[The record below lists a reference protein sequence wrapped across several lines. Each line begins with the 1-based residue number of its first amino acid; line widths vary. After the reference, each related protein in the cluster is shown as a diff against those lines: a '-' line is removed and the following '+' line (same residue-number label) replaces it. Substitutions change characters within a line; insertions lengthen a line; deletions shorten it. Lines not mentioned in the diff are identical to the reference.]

1 MAGVSAPRRQ
11 HKCIIIERI
20 VKEYVYT
27 KVRIGGLVSEDTQ
40 KYIIITQSSGK
51 FFEVYDYDAFMFNY
65 LFDYKILQNGKTY
78 KCGFPDSSITKITNK
93 LSDLKIS
100 YQIIY
105 RGRNPHV
112 KDFKKINQYS
122 KYKLIALQKLDI
134 KERMDALVEK
144 VKSLNEEQAKKVMFE
159 LEKCLE

>member
-1 MAGVSAPRRQ
+1 M
-11 HKCIIIERI
+11 
-20 VKEYVYT
+20 
-27 KVRIGGLVSEDTQ
+27 VSEDTQ

-51 FFEVYDYDAFMFNY
+51 FFEEYGYDAFMFGF
-65 LFDYKILQNGKTY
+65 LFDYKVLQNGKTY
-78 KCGFPDSSITKITNK
+78 KCGFPDSSLTKITNK

-134 KERMDALVEK
+134 KERINALVEK
-144 VKSLNEEQAKKVMFE
+144 VKSLNEEQAKKVMLE

>member
-1 MAGVSAPRRQ
+1 MFIQKFVSGGGVS
-11 HKCIIIERI
+11 K
-20 VKEYVYT
+20 
-27 KVRIGGLVSEDTQ
+27 DTQ

-51 FFEVYDYDAFMFNY
+51 FFEVYGYDAFMFGY
-65 LFDYKILQNGKTY
+65 LFDYKVLQNGKTY
-78 KCGFPDSSITKITNK
+78 KCGFPDSSLTKITNK

-105 RGRNPHV
+105 RGRNPFV

-144 VKSLNEEQAKKVMFE
+144 VKSLNEEQAKKVMLE

>member
-1 MAGVSAPRRQ
+1 MYYYRKDS
-11 HKCIIIERI
+11 ERI
-20 VKEYVYT
+20 CLYKSSCQ
-27 KVRIGGLVSEDTQ
+27 GGVSEDTQ
-40 KYIIITQSSGK
+40 KYNIITQSSGK
-51 FFEVYDYDAFMFNY
+51 FFEVYGYDAFMFGY
-65 LFDYKILQNGKTY
+65 LFDYKVLQNGKTY

-105 RGRNPHV
+105 RGRNPFV

-122 KYKLIALQKLDI
+122 KYKLIALQKLDV

-144 VKSLNEEQAKKVMFE
+144 VKSLSEEQAKKVMLE

>member
-1 MAGVSAPRRQ
+1 MYYYRKDS
-11 HKCIIIERI
+11 ERI
-20 VKEYVYT
+20 CLYKSSC
-27 KVRIGGLVSEDTQ
+27 RGGVSEDTQ

-51 FFEVYDYDAFMFNY
+51 FFEVYGYDAFMFGY
-65 LFDYKILQNGKTY
+65 LFNYKVLQNGKIY
-78 KCGFPDSSITKITNK
+78 KCGFPDSSLTKITNK

-105 RGRNPHV
+105 RGRNPFV

-144 VKSLNEEQAKKVMFE
+144 VKSLNEEQAKKVMLE

>member
-1 MAGVSAPRRQ
+1 MFIQKFVSGGGTWGNSE
-11 HKCIIIERI
+11 IYYNNSVEW
-20 VKEYVYT
+20 
-27 KVRIGGLVSEDTQ
+27 KVFWSIWLWCFIFS
-40 KYIIITQSSGK
+40 YL
-51 FFEVYDYDAFMFNY
+51 FNY
-65 LFDYKILQNGKTY
+65 KVLQNGKTY
-78 KCGFPDSSITKITNK
+78 KCGFPDNSITKITNK

-105 RGRNPHV
+105 RGKNPFV

-144 VKSLNEEQAKKVMFE
+144 VKSLNEEQAKKVMLE

>member
-1 MAGVSAPRRQ
+1 MYYYRKDS
-11 HKCIIIERI
+11 ERI
-20 VKEYVYT
+20 CLYKSSCRGV
-27 KVRIGGLVSEDTQ
+27 VSEDTQ
-40 KYIIITQSSGK
+40 KYIIITQLSGK

-78 KCGFPDSSITKITNK
+78 KWGFPDSSITKIINK

-144 VKSLNEEQAKKVMFE
+144 VKSLNEEQAKKVMLE

>member
-1 MAGVSAPRRQ
+1 MYYYRKDS
-11 HKCIIIERI
+11 ERI
-20 VKEYVYT
+20 CLYKSSC
-27 KVRIGGLVSEDTQ
+27 RGVSEDTQ

-65 LFDYKILQNGKTY
+65 LFDYKILQNVKTY

-122 KYKLIALQKLDI
+122 KYKLIALQKLDV
-134 KERMDALVEK
+134 KERMNALVEK
-144 VKSLNEEQAKKVMFE
+144 VKSLNEEQAKKVMLE

>member
-1 MAGVSAPRRQ
+1 MYYYRKDS
-11 HKCIIIERI
+11 ERI
-20 VKEYVYT
+20 CLYKSSY
-27 KVRIGGLVSEDTQ
+27 RWGVSEDTQ

-105 RGRNPHV
+105 RGKNPHV

-122 KYKLIALQKLDI
+122 KYKLIALQKLNI

-144 VKSLNEEQAKKVMFE
+144 VKSLNEEQAKKVMLE

>member
-1 MAGVSAPRRQ
+1 MVIQKFVS
-11 HKCIIIERI
+11 
-20 VKEYVYT
+20 
-27 KVRIGGLVSEDTQ
+27 GGVSEDTQ

-134 KERMDALVEK
+134 KERINALVEK
-144 VKSLNEEQAKKVMFE
+144 VKSLNEEQAKKVMLE

>member
-1 MAGVSAPRRQ
+1 MYYYRKDS
-11 HKCIIIERI
+11 ERI
-20 VKEYVYT
+20 CLYKSSC
-27 KVRIGGLVSEDTQ
+27 RGGVSEDTQ
-40 KYIIITQSSGK
+40 KYIIITQLSGK
-51 FFEVYDYDAFMFNY
+51 FFEVYGYDAFMFGY
-65 LFDYKILQNGKTY
+65 LFDYKVLQNGKTY
-78 KCGFPDSSITKITNK
+78 KCGFPDSLITKITNK

-105 RGRNPHV
+105 RGRNPFV

-122 KYKLIALQKLDI
+122 KYKLITLQKLDI

-144 VKSLNEEQAKKVMFE
+144 VKSLNEEQAKKVMLE

>member
-1 MAGVSAPRRQ
+1 MFIQKFVSGGV
-11 HKCIIIERI
+11 
-20 VKEYVYT
+20 
-27 KVRIGGLVSEDTQ
+27 VSEDTQ
-40 KYIIITQSSGK
+40 KYIIITQLSGK

-78 KCGFPDSSITKITNK
+78 KWGFPDSSITKITNK

-144 VKSLNEEQAKKVMFE
+144 VKSLNEEQAKKVMLE

>member
-1 MAGVSAPRRQ
+1 MYYYRKDSERIYLYKNSYRGGVS
-11 HKCIIIERI
+11 E
-20 VKEYVYT
+20 E
-27 KVRIGGLVSEDTQ
+27 TQ

-51 FFEVYDYDAFMFNY
+51 FFEVYGYDAFMFGF
-65 LFDYKILQNGKTY
+65 LFDYKVLQNGKTY
-78 KCGFPDSSITKITNK
+78 KCGFPDSSLTKITNK

-105 RGRNPHV
+105 RGRNPFV

-144 VKSLNEEQAKKVMFE
+144 VKSLNEEQAKKVMLE

>member
-1 MAGVSAPRRQ
+1 MYYYRKDS
-11 HKCIIIERI
+11 ERI
-20 VKEYVYT
+20 CLYKSSYRGE
-27 KVRIGGLVSEDTQ
+27 IPEETQ

-51 FFEVYDYDAFMFNY
+51 FFEVYGYDAFILSYLFNY
-65 LFDYKILQNGKTY
+65 KVLQNGKTY

-105 RGRNPHV
+105 RGRNPFV

-144 VKSLNEEQAKKVMFE
+144 VKSLNEEQAKKVMLE

>member
-1 MAGVSAPRRQ
+1 MYYYRKDS
-11 HKCIIIERI
+11 ERI
-20 VKEYVYT
+20 CLYKSSC
-27 KVRIGGLVSEDTQ
+27 RGVSEDTQ

-65 LFDYKILQNGKTY
+65 LFDYKILQNVKTY

-144 VKSLNEEQAKKVMFE
+144 VKSLNEEQAKKVMLE

>member
-1 MAGVSAPRRQ
+1 MYYYRNDSERIYLYKSSYRGGVS
-11 HKCIIIERI
+11 E
-20 VKEYVYT
+20 E
-27 KVRIGGLVSEDTQ
+27 SQ

-51 FFEVYDYDAFMFNY
+51 FFEVYGYDAFMFGF
-65 LFDYKILQNGKTY
+65 LFDYKVLQNGKTY
-78 KCGFPDSSITKITNK
+78 KCGFPDSSLTKITNK

-105 RGRNPHV
+105 RGRNPFV

-144 VKSLNEEQAKKVMFE
+144 VKSLSEEQAKKVMLE

>member
-1 MAGVSAPRRQ
+1 MYYYRKDS
-11 HKCIIIERI
+11 ERI
-20 VKEYVYT
+20 CLYKSSC
-27 KVRIGGLVSEDTQ
+27 RGGVSEDTQ

-51 FFEVYDYDAFMFNY
+51 FFEVYGYDAFMFGY
-65 LFDYKILQNGKTY
+65 LFDYKVLQNGKTY
-78 KCGFPDSSITKITNK
+78 KCGFPDSSLTKITNK

-105 RGRNPHV
+105 RGRNPFV

-122 KYKLIALQKLDI
+122 KHKLIALQKLDI

-144 VKSLNEEQAKKVMFE
+144 VKSLNEEQAKKVMLE

>member
-1 MAGVSAPRRQ
+1 MYYYRKYS
-11 HKCIIIERI
+11 ERI
-20 VKEYVYT
+20 CLYKSSC
-27 KVRIGGLVSEDTQ
+27 RGGVSEDTQ

-51 FFEVYDYDAFMFNY
+51 FFEVYGYDAFMFGF
-65 LFDYKILQNGKTY
+65 LFDYKVLQNGKTY
-78 KCGFPDSSITKITNK
+78 KCGFPDSSLTKITNK

-105 RGRNPHV
+105 RGRNPFV

-122 KYKLIALQKLDI
+122 KYKLIALQELDI

-144 VKSLNEEQAKKVMFE
+144 VKSLNEEQAKKVMLE

>member
-1 MAGVSAPRRQ
+1 MYYYRKDSESICLYKSSCR
-11 HKCIIIERI
+11 
-20 VKEYVYT
+20 
-27 KVRIGGLVSEDTQ
+27 GGGSEDTQ

-51 FFEVYDYDAFMFNY
+51 FFEVYGYDAFMFGF
-65 LFDYKILQNGKTY
+65 LFDYKVLQNGKTY
-78 KCGFPDSSITKITNK
+78 KCGFPDSSLTKITKK

-105 RGRNPHV
+105 RGRNPFV

-122 KYKLIALQKLDI
+122 KYKLIVLQKLDV
-134 KERMDALVEK
+134 KERMDTLVEK
-144 VKSLNEEQAKKVMFE
+144 VKSLNEEQAKKVMLE

>member
-1 MAGVSAPRRQ
+1 MFIQKFVSGGVS
-11 HKCIIIERI
+11 E
-20 VKEYVYT
+20 E
-27 KVRIGGLVSEDTQ
+27 TQ

-51 FFEVYDYDAFMFNY
+51 FFEVYGYDAFILSY
-65 LFDYKILQNGKTY
+65 LFGYKIIQNGKTY
-78 KCGFPDSSITKITNK
+78 KCGFPDSSIINIINK

-105 RGRNPHV
+105 RGKNPYV

-144 VKSLNEEQAKKVMFE
+144 VKSLNEEQAKKVTLE

>member
-1 MAGVSAPRRQ
+1 MYYYRRDSEGICLYNSSGVP
-11 HKCIIIERI
+11 E
-20 VKEYVYT
+20 E
-27 KVRIGGLVSEDTQ
+27 TQ

-65 LFDYKILQNGKTY
+65 LFDYKIIQNGKTY

-93 LSDLKIS
+93 LSYLKIS

-105 RGRNPHV
+105 RGRNPFV

-122 KYKLIALQKLDI
+122 KYKLIALQKIDI
-134 KERMDALVEK
+134 KERMDVLVEK
-144 VKSLNEEQAKKVMFE
+144 IKSLNEEQAKKIMLE
-159 LEKCLE
+159 LEKCLV

>member
-1 MAGVSAPRRQ
+1 MFIQKFVSGGVSD
-11 HKCIIIERI
+11 
-20 VKEYVYT
+20 
-27 KVRIGGLVSEDTQ
+27 DTQ

-51 FFEVYDYDAFMFNY
+51 FFEVYGYDAFMFGY
-65 LFDYKILQNGKTY
+65 LFDYKVLQNGKTY

-105 RGRNPHV
+105 RGRNPFV

-122 KYKLIALQKLDI
+122 KYKLIALQKLDV

-144 VKSLNEEQAKKVMFE
+144 VKSLSEEQAKKVMLE

>member
-1 MAGVSAPRRQ
+1 M
-11 HKCIIIERI
+11 
-20 VKEYVYT
+20 
-27 KVRIGGLVSEDTQ
+27 VSEDTQ

-122 KYKLIALQKLDI
+122 KYKLIALQKLDV
-134 KERMDALVEK
+134 KEIMDALVEK
-144 VKSLNEEQAKKVMFE
+144 VKSLNEEQAKKVMLE

>member
-1 MAGVSAPRRQ
+1 M
-11 HKCIIIERI
+11 
-20 VKEYVYT
+20 KEYVYT
-27 KVRIGGLVSEDTQ
+27 KVRVGGVSKDTQ

-51 FFEVYDYDAFMFNY
+51 FYEVYGYNAFMFGY
-65 LFDYKILQNGKTY
+65 LFDYKVLQNGKTY
-78 KCGFPDSSITKITNK
+78 KCGFPDSSLTKITNK

-105 RGRNPHV
+105 RGRNPFV

-144 VKSLNEEQAKKVMFE
+144 VKSLNEEQAKKVMLE

>member
-1 MAGVSAPRRQ
+1 
-11 HKCIIIERI
+11 
-20 VKEYVYT
+20 
-27 KVRIGGLVSEDTQ
+27 
-40 KYIIITQSSGK
+40 
-51 FFEVYDYDAFMFNY
+51 MFNY

-105 RGRNPHV
+105 RGSDPHV
-112 KDFKKINQYS
+112 KDFKKINHYS
-122 KYKLIALQKLDI
+122 KYELIALQRLDI
-134 KERMDALVEK
+134 KEIMEALVEK
-144 VKSLNEEQAKKVMFE
+144 VKSLNEEQAKKVMLE

>member
-1 MAGVSAPRRQ
+1 MFIQKFVS
-11 HKCIIIERI
+11 
-20 VKEYVYT
+20 
-27 KVRIGGLVSEDTQ
+27 GGVSEDTQ

-51 FFEVYDYDAFMFNY
+51 FFEVYGYDAFMFGY
-65 LFDYKILQNGKTY
+65 LFDYKVLQNGKTY

-105 RGRNPHV
+105 RGRNPFV

-122 KYKLIALQKLDI
+122 KYKLIALQKLDV

-144 VKSLNEEQAKKVMFE
+144 VKSLSEEQAKKVMLE